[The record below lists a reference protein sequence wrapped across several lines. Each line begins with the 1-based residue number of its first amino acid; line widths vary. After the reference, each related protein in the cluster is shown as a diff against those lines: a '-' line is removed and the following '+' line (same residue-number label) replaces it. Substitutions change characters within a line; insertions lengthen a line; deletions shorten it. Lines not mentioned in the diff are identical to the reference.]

1 VKTRAYYF
9 TTFFEEQVMTVFLT
23 PLLVPRCAAFF
34 LAVLAPAVMAT
45 TTTVIQNPGSG
56 TNHIEVS
63 NNTASG
69 VQKKCADSANSKSA
83 QSGNDEV
90 NVNSVHINK
99 EAMVGKTIIITGRN
113 SRDVVADKDCISD
126 KKNESGTVNINSVN
140 IR

>member
-1 VKTRAYYF
+1 
-9 TTFFEEQVMTVFLT
+9 MTVFLI
-23 PLLVPRCAAFF
+23 PLLIPRCVAFC

-113 SRDVVADKDCISD
+113 SRDVVADKDCIND
-126 KKNESGTVNINSVN
+126 KKNESGAVNINSVN